1 MTGTYSHNKSLYFEE
16 KIFYYFYGMAIS
28 ENLEVTAYVE
38 ACDISCKSDVL
49 MLRNLLL
56 TNLPDGFEEG
66 ISYGIP
72 TYSVPHSIYPKGYH
86 CKPAIPLPFIS
97 FACRK
102 KEIVLYHMGLYADT
116 LWMEEFIK
124 KYTAIVGKAPDVGK
138 SCIRFKKTIALP
150 EPLLKETF
158 QKMNP
163 QEWIK
168 CYEQVFRK

>member
-1 MTGTYSHNKSLYFEE
+1 MR
-16 KIFYYFYGMAIS
+16 
-28 ENLEVTAYVE
+28 ENPEVTTYIE
-38 ACDISCKSDVL
+38 ASDINCKSDSL
-49 MLRNLLL
+49 ILRSLLL
-56 TNLPDGFEEG
+56 SYLPEGFEEG

-86 CKPAIPLPFIS
+86 CKPSVPLPFIS

-138 SCIRFKKTIALP
+138 SCIRFKKSHTFP
-150 EPLLKETF
+150 EDLLKETF
-158 QKMNP
+158 QKMKP
-163 QEWIK
+163 QDWIIR
-168 CYEQVFRK
+168 YEQVFRK